1 MGFIFCDKAM
11 IVNVVFSVNSVNHRG
26 LLNLRGLCITNSMD
40 MSLNKLR
47 EIAKD
52 RKAWSFAVNGVT
64 KSQT

>member
-1 MGFIFCDKAM
+1 M

-26 LLNLRGLCITNSMD
+26 LLNLRGLCITNSMY
-40 MSLNKLR
+40 MRLNKLR